1 MADRVHVTVKE
12 KILIHLLSYSKY
24 KDEVE
29 VPASVSQE
37 GMAEAVGVRRSHIAS
52 ALKDLKENELVEE
65 KKARIIG
72 EKRRKN
78 AYFLTSSGQSEAL
91 SLKENIRQKTILF
104 RDEDGSEKE
113 VTISEV
119 KDHISEKLSILEVLN
134 RLTEDGI
141 FDMKKREKEPEEE
154 EVEKTII
161 CPFCGQTNKNF
172 ELNTVLLPS
181 GAQGLSVSCFFCGR
195 DFLVAEISI
204 ADQEEAK
211 GYVPSL
217 IPSEEAE
224 AAILKTPFQT
234 ANPFIVSLGL
244 FFMLISFLL
253 ALVIGLNYISSDLF
267 ILVLVGFI
275 LSLSL
280 LYIGLMNV
288 KHLDAITRRI
298 LIVVGAVFVSFIAL
312 FLGLMMGAEYHS
324 EQAWLMASV
333 VLPAFGVFVFGKPLA
348 KTLRSELSLALGV
361 FLILFGVFSIAFYE
375 LFSSSYWYSP
385 FWVIAGA
392 LMVFTSYEIERLDKT
407 FILRAA
413 CVGTGAFV
421 AIFCFVVL
429 ISQYVTLGLLKSI
442 GTFLWLVLGV
452 YLVTLRF
459 VSRQSCD
466 RSLYAMKISLMVGIG
481 VLFSLV
487 GILLALNGRYMESA
501 VEFFIG
507 IPIIWYGISNAREFG
522 ASQTV
527 LIAFVVFS
535 EVFSILSFT
544 LT

>member
-12 KILIHLLSYSKY
+12 KILIHLLNYSKY

-29 VPASVSQE
+29 VPVSVSQE
-37 GMAEAVGVRRSHIAS
+37 GMANAVGVRRSHIAS

-78 AYFLTSSGQSEAL
+78 AYFLTSSGQREAL
-91 SLKENIRQKTILF
+91 SLKESIRQKTILF
-104 RDEDGSEKE
+104 RDEDGLEKE
-113 VTISEV
+113 IEISEL

-141 FDMKKREKEPEEE
+141 FDLKKKEKEPEE

-172 ELNTVLLPS
+172 ELNTVILPS

-204 ADQEEAK
+204 ADQEEAR
-211 GYVPSL
+211 GYMPSL

-224 AAILKTPFQT
+224 AAILKTPYQT
-234 ANPFIVSLGL
+234 ANPFLVSLGL

-253 ALVIGLNYISSDLF
+253 ALVIALNYISSDLF
-267 ILVLVGFI
+267 IFVLLGFI

-298 LIVVGAVFVSFIAL
+298 LIVVSAVFVGFIVL
-312 FLGLMMGAEYHS
+312 FLGLMMEAEYNA

-348 KTLRSELSLALGV
+348 KTLRSELSLSLGV

-375 LFSSSYWYSP
+375 LFSSSSWYSP

-392 LMVFTSYEIERLDKT
+392 LMVFTSYEIEKLDKT
-407 FILRAA
+407 FILRAT
-413 CVGTGAFV
+413 CVGTGAFI
-421 AIFCFVVL
+421 AIFCFIVL
-429 ISQYVTLGLLKSI
+429 ISQYVSFGLLKSI
-442 GTFLWLVLGV
+442 SAFLWLILGV
-452 YLVTLRF
+452 DLVTLRF
-459 VSRQSCD
+459 VSKQSCD
-466 RSLYAMKISLMVGIG
+466 RSLSAMKIALMIGIG

-487 GILLALNGRYMESA
+487 GILLGLNGRYMESA

-507 IPIIWYGISNAREFG
+507 IPIVWYGISNAKEFE
-522 ASQTV
+522 ASQ
-527 LIAFVVFS
+527 IAFISFVIFS
-535 EVFSILSFT
+535 EVFSVLSFT